1 MTAAFSRVL
10 VPLDGSSLAEQALP
24 VGAAIARKAGA
35 ALHLVTVIEPAPVMV
50 LPAELPVPL
59 EPIEPAATVE
69 LSDYLQLIAGA
80 TREAQQR
87 EPTTAVL
94 HGGAA
99 ASLGLYVRERTIDLV
114 VMTTHARKGLSRWW
128 LGSVA
133 DSLVRQLRVPVLL
146 LHPRELP
153 QPTEFRRILVAL
165 NGELDQ
171 PVLEAATALGRLD
184 PPARYLLLH
193 VVEPPIPVLS
203 PLAAYP
209 AHLPPPGDERVEAAA
224 HKAVDAAA
232 DRLRAEGHVAEPKVI
247 VGRGVPDRVI
257 EPAAAFGADVIV
269 VGTHA
274 PHGLER
280 ALLGSVAERIVHGTS
295 LPVLVVPVPRV
306 PA

>member
-1 MTAAFSRVL
+1 MTASFNRVL
-10 VPLDGSSLAEQALP
+10 VPLDGSSFAEQALP
-24 VGAAIARKAGA
+24 VGAAIARKANA
-35 ALHLVTVIEPAPVMV
+35 ALHLVTVIEPLPVMA
-50 LPAELPVPL
+50 LPAELPVPI
-59 EPIEPAATVE
+59 EPIEPATTVE
-69 LSDYLQLIAGA
+69 LTDYLQLIAGA

-99 ASLGLYVRERTIDLV
+99 DALGRYVENQAIDLV
-114 VMTTHARKGLSRWW
+114 AMTTHARKGLSRWW

-165 NGELDQ
+165 NGELDL
-171 PVLEAATALGRLD
+171 PVLDVAAALGRLD
-184 PPARYLLLH
+184 PPARYLVLH

-209 AHLPPPGDERVEAAA
+209 AHLPPPGDERAEAAA
-224 HKAVDAAA
+224 HQAVDQAAA
-232 DRLRAEGHVAEPKVI
+232 RLRAEGHTVDAKVI
-247 VGRGVPDRVI
+247 LGRGVPDRVI
-257 EPAAAFGADVIV
+257 EPAVAFGADVIV

-295 LPVLVVPVPRV
+295 LPVLVAPVPR
-306 PA
+306 ASA

>member
-1 MTAAFSRVL
+1 

-35 ALHLVTVIEPAPVMV
+35 ALHLATVIEPVPVMV
-50 LPAELPVPL
+50 LPAELPVPI
-59 EPIEPAATVE
+59 EPIESATTVE

-80 TREAQQR
+80 TGEAQQR
-87 EPTTAVL
+87 EPATAVL
-94 HGGAA
+94 HGSAA
-99 ASLGLYVRERTIDLV
+99 DALGRYVGEQTIDLV
-114 VMTTHARKGLSRWW
+114 VMTTHARRGLSRWW

-165 NGELDQ
+165 NGELEQ
-171 PVLEAATALGRLD
+171 PVLEAAAALGRLD
-184 PPARYLLLH
+184 PPAGYLLLH

-209 AHLPPPGDERVEAAA
+209 AHLPSRGDERAEAAA
-224 HKAVDAAA
+224 HQAVDQAA
-232 DRLRAEGHVAEPKVI
+232 DRLRAEGHAVERKVI

-257 EPAAAFGADVIV
+257 EPAVAFGADVIV

-295 LPVLVVPVPRV
+295 LPVLVAPVPRV
-306 PA
+306 PR

>member
-1 MTAAFSRVL
+1 MTTPFSRVL
-10 VPLDGSSLAEQALP
+10 VPLDGSPFAEQALP

-35 ALHLVTVIEPAPVMV
+35 ALHLVTVVEPVPVMV
-50 LPAELPVPL
+50 LPPEMPVPL
-59 EPIEPAATVE
+59 EPIEPATTAE
-69 LSDYLQLIAGA
+69 LTDYLELIAGA
-80 TREAQQR
+80 TLESQRR

-99 ASLGLYVRERTIDLV
+99 DVLGQYVREQAIDLV
-114 VMTTHARKGLSRWW
+114 VMTTHARKGLRRWW

-165 NGELDQ
+165 DGELDQ
-171 PVLEAATALGRLD
+171 PVLDAAAALGRLD
-184 PPARYLLLH
+184 PPARYLLLR

-209 AHLPPPGDERVEAAA
+209 AHLPPPGDERAEVEARNTL
-224 HKAVDAAA
+224 DGLT
-232 DRLRAEGHVAEPKVI
+232 DRLRAEGHAVESRVL

-257 EPAAAFGADVIV
+257 EPAVAFGADVIV

-295 LPVLVVPVPRV
+295 LPVLVAPVPRM
-306 PA
+306 PG